1 MGATTGRRIT
11 APRLKESIIA
21 IGILAALADEI
32 RDLIDAME
40 PGARVHRI
48 GMRDYH
54 EGVLYGHE
62 CVIALT
68 RVGKAAAAATTA
80 TLLQRFAITR
90 VIFTGVAGGIHA
102 GVKVGDVVIGSETLQ
117 HDMDARPLFP
127 RYEVPLLGVSRL
139 TADPELSQQLEHCAL
154 RFLAE
159 RESQV
164 HRGLIATGDQ
174 FVGDTETG
182 HDLRAR
188 LPDAL
193 CVEMEGAA
201 VAQVCHEFGIPWAV
215 LRTIS
220 DHADS
225 HADIDFLRFLREV
238 ASVYSSGILRHYLQ
252 TWPLAR

>member
-1 MGATTGRRIT
+1 MGAAAHGRAA

-32 RDLIDAME
+32 RDLIEAMA
-40 PGARVHRI
+40 PGAQVHRI

-54 EGVLYGHE
+54 HGRLHGHE

-80 TLLQRFAITR
+80 TLLQRFEIDR
-90 VIFTGVAGGIHA
+90 VIFTGVAGGLHA
-102 GVKVGDVVIGSETLQ
+102 EVQVGDVVIGTEALQ
-117 HDMDARPLFP
+117 HDMDARPLFA
-127 RYEVPLLGVSRL
+127 RYELPLLGLSRL
-139 TADPELSQQLEHCAL
+139 KADAELSRQLAHCAE
-154 RFLAE
+154 RFLQDRAS
-159 RESQV
+159 RV
-164 HRGLIATGDQ
+164 HRGLIATGDR
-174 FVGDTETG
+174 FVGDADTG
-182 HDLRAR
+182 RDLRAS

-201 VAQVCHEFGIPWAV
+201 VAQVCHEFGVPWAL

-220 DHADS
+220 DHADP
-225 HADIDFLRFLREV
+225 HADIDFLQFLREV
-238 ASVYSSGILRHYLQ
+238 ASVYSSGILSHYLR

>member
-1 MGATTGRRIT
+1 M
-11 APRLKESIIA
+11 KENIIA

-32 RDLIDAME
+32 RDLIEAMA
-40 PGARVHRI
+40 PGAQVHRI

-54 EGVLYGHE
+54 HGLLHGHE

-80 TLLQRFAITR
+80 TLLQRFEIDR
-90 VIFTGVAGGIHA
+90 VIFTGVAGGLHA
-102 GVKVGDVVIGSETLQ
+102 EVQVGDVVIGTEALQ

-127 RYEVPLLGVSRL
+127 RYELPLLGLARL
-139 TADPELSQQLEHCAL
+139 QADAELSRQLAHCAE
-154 RFLAE
+154 RFLRGRAS
-159 RESQV
+159 RV
-164 HRGLIATGDQ
+164 HRGLIATGDR
-174 FVGDTETG
+174 FVGDADTG
-182 HDLRAR
+182 RDLRAS

-201 VAQVCHEFGIPWAV
+201 VAQVCHEFGVPWAV

-220 DHADS
+220 DHADP
-225 HADIDFLRFLREV
+225 HADIDFLQFLREV
-238 ASVYSSGILRHYLQ
+238 ASVYSSGILSHYLR